1 MKLEKPIR
9 KFHSVEAVVREDYV
23 ELDRLWPGAV
33 NRNLTADLLEVA
45 QTALYMVI
53 SVPLYLVASI
63 ALALAL
69 YVRCA
74 GVLLHVD

>member
-1 MKLEKPIR
+1 VKLEKPIR
-9 KFHSVEAVVREDYV
+9 RFHSVEAVVREDYV
-23 ELDRLWPGAV
+23 ELSRLWPGAV

-45 QTALYMVI
+45 QTALYMLI
-53 SVPLYLVASI
+53 SVPLYLVASL

-74 GVLLHVD
+74 GVLLHAD